1 MPKLLGPRFCTG
13 FGLLIPMA
21 LAPMALASGG
31 ALASACAGALGL
43 VGGGYGDLA
52 WTRREYGLALQAAE
66 TGRIGCGFITWKLDE
81 DASALDW
88 LLDLAPAQRPRAV
101 LLSFGDPGPYAARIR
116 RSGAALICRVQR
128 LVSRHR
134 SSVGLRV
141 PSKRIAALHRL
152 PIHSVWAA
160 RCALRCAPMAA
171 RSLRHLIRDATLVVG
186 RLHAPRAFQP
196 RHGDGIRSIFSSGVQ
211 AMVTKPVA
219 RPKGGARNAGPIAA
233 AHPLPEPK
241 AKLTDLAYGMIE
253 EAIVTLRIPPGSAI
267 SEQVLSEMTGVG
279 RTPIREAIQRL
290 AREHLIIVLPQRGL
304 LVSEIDVNKQLKLL
318 ETRREIE
325 RLICR
330 SAARRAN
337 DAERKRFVQLG
348 QEFLRSSAKNDDVAF
363 VRAARP
369 CH

>member
-1 MPKLLGPRFCTG
+1 MRTKSIGSIPQAG
-13 FGLLIPMA
+13 FMGL
-21 LAPMALASGG
+21 
-31 ALASACAGALGL
+31 CAR
-43 VGGGYGDLA
+43 Y
-52 WTRREYGLALQAAE
+52 RR
-66 TGRIGCGFITWKLDE
+66 C
-81 DASALDW
+81 
-88 LLDLAPAQRPRAV
+88 
-101 LLSFGDPGPYAARIR
+101 
-116 RSGAALICRVQR
+116 

-134 SSVGLRV
+134 SSVGLRW

-152 PIHSVWAA
+152 PIHSELAA

-171 RSLRHLIRDATLVVG
+171 RSLRHLIGDATLVVG
-186 RLHAPRAFQP
+186 RLHEPRAFQP

-363 VRAARP
+363 VRADRAFNELCLVAARNEFAEGAMRLLHGLSRRFWYLHYKQTAEMP
-369 CH
+369 EMARLHAALATALAMGDVQGAGEASDRLIDNLENFTRATVMPGR